1 MTPSEADQG
10 PRIPHVGMALGLIL
24 GLAFG
29 LVAAGTGSPSLIR
42 IAEGLRPLG
51 TLFVRAIQMVV
62 IPLVMA
68 VVFVGVA
75 GLGDLR
81 KVGRLGGITLAFI
94 WLTTLPAVMMGMGLM
109 RFTLGFAPDVTP
121 PVVEATAP
129 PEIPGLVDFFLRL
142 VPSNPFEA
150 ASSGALLP
158 LIIFTLLFAAASAT
172 LPESQRNLLVGF
184 AEAVTAALVRLVYW
198 ILWIG
203 PIGVFG
209 LMAPVAATAGWAM
222 LGSLLV
228 FILTVIAGL
237 VLFIGLVYLP
247 LAWFIGGVTPGKL
260 LSGSAGSLTVGFTT
274 TSSVATLPVML
285 EEAVDLGVSER
296 ARNLAL
302 PLAASL
308 NRAGSGLFQGA
319 AVVFLA
325 SLYDIAVPGGAWAGA
340 ILATFFAAS
349 TVAPV
354 PSASIMTLAP
364 ALDTVGAPL
373 AGLGV
378 LLGVDRIPDMFR
390 SATNVLG
397 HITASTVVD
406 GLTQD
411 DPTND
416 PDTPIR
422 SDP

>member
-1 MTPSEADQG
+1 MTPTDAEQG
-10 PRIPHVGMALGLIL
+10 PKIPHVGMALGLIL
-24 GLAFG
+24 GMAFG
-29 LVAAGTGSPSLIR
+29 LVAAATDSAVLIA

-81 KVGRLGGITLAFI
+81 KVGRLGGITLGFI
-94 WLTTLPAVMMGMGLM
+94 WLTTLPAVLIGMGLM
-109 RFTLGFAPDVTP
+109 RFSLGFAPTVVP
-121 PVVEATAP
+121 PQVDAAP
-129 PEIPGLVDFFLRL
+129 APEIPGLVDFLLRL

-158 LIIFTLLFAAASAT
+158 LIIFTLLFAAAATT
-172 LPESQRNLLVGF
+172 LPENQRTLLVGL
-184 AEAVTAALVRLVYW
+184 AEAVTSALVRLVYW
-198 ILWIG
+198 ILLIG

-237 VLFIGLVYLP
+237 ALLIGLIYVP
-247 LAWFIGGVTPGKL
+247 LAWFVGGVGPGKL
-260 LSGSAGSLTVGFTT
+260 LAGSAGSLTVGFTT

-296 ARNLAL
+296 ARNLVL

-325 SLYDIAVPGGAWAGA
+325 SLYNVTVPGGAWAGA
-340 ILATFFAAS
+340 VLATFFAAS

-397 HITASTVVD
+397 HITSSIVVD
-406 GLTQD
+406 GLTGGGEE
-411 DPTND
+411 
-416 PDTPIR
+416 
-422 SDP
+422 SDVAVRED

>member
-1 MTPSEADQG
+1 MTQQSENG
-10 PRIPHVGMALGLIL
+10 TPHIPHVGMALGLVL

-29 LVAAGTGSPSLIR
+29 LTAAATGSDLLIR
-42 IAEGLRPLG
+42 IAEGVRPLG

-81 KVGRLGGITLAFI
+81 RVGKLGGLTLGFI
-94 WLTTLPAVMMGMGLM
+94 WLTTLPAVLVGMGLM
-109 RFTLGFAPDVTP
+109 RLTLGFAPAVTP
-121 PVVEATAP
+121 PAVEAQAP
-129 PEIPGLVDFFLRL
+129 TELPGLVDFLLRL

-150 ASSGALLP
+150 AASGALLP
-158 LIIFTLLFAAASAT
+158 LIVFTVLFAAAATT
-172 LPESQRNLLVGF
+172 LPDAQRQQLVGF
-184 AEAVTAALVRLVYW
+184 AEAVTGALVRLVYW
-198 ILWIG
+198 VLWLG
-203 PIGVFG
+203 PIGIFG
-209 LMAPVAATAGWAM
+209 LMADVAASVGWAM

-228 FILTVIAGL
+228 FVVTVVVGL
-237 VLFIGLVYLP
+237 FLFVCAVYLP
-247 LAWFIGGVTPGKL
+247 LAWFIGGVSPSHLIRSSVGT
-260 LSGSAGSLTVGFTT
+260 LTVGFTT

-285 EEAVDLGVSER
+285 EEADELGVSER
-296 ARNLAL
+296 VKTLVL

-325 SLYDIAVPGGAWAGA
+325 SLYGVTVPGGAWLGA
-340 ILATFFAAS
+340 VIATFFAAS

-390 SATNVLG
+390 SAVNMLG
-397 HITASTVVD
+397 HMTASTVVE
-406 GLTQD
+406 GLAGEE
-411 DPTND
+411 
-416 PDTPIR
+416 
-422 SDP
+422 

>member
-1 MTPSEADQG
+1 MADPKGSATPPQDDA
-10 PRIPHVGMALGLIL
+10 PRIPHVGMALGLVL

-29 LVAAGTGSPSLIR
+29 LVAAASGSPTLIG

-68 VVFVGVA
+68 VVFMGVA
-75 GLGDLR
+75 GIGDLR
-81 KVGRLGGITLAFI
+81 KVGRLGGATLLFI
-94 WLTTLPAVMMGMGLM
+94 ALTTLPAVLIGMGLM
-109 RFTLGFAPDVTP
+109 RVSLGFAPAVVP
-121 PVVEATAP
+121 PEVPETTP

-142 VPSNPFEA
+142 IPSNPFEA

-158 LIIFTLLFAAASAT
+158 LIVFTLLFAAAATT
-172 LPESQRNLLVGF
+172 LPAEQRDGLVRF
-184 AEAVTAALVRLVYW
+184 AEAVTGALVRLVYW
-198 ILWIG
+198 VLWIG

-209 LMAPVAATAGWAM
+209 LMAPVAASAGWAM

-228 FILTVIAGL
+228 FVLTVIVGL
-237 VLFIGLVYLP
+237 VLFIAAVYLP
-247 LAWFIGGVTPGKL
+247 LAWFLGGVSPLRL
-260 LSGSAGSLTVGFTT
+260 LRGSAGTLTVGFTT

-285 EEAVDLGVSER
+285 EEAEGLGVSTR
-296 ARNLAL
+296 VRNLVL

-325 SLYDIAVPGGAWAGA
+325 SLYDVSVPGGAWAA
-340 ILATFFAAS
+340 AVVATFFAAS

-390 SATNVLG
+390 SATNMLG
-397 HITASTVVD
+397 HMTAAAVVD
-406 GLTQD
+406 ARD
-411 DPTND
+411 DP
-416 PDTPIR
+416 
-422 SDP
+422 